1 MFVGLGRFE
10 IFIPESTSLKD
21 KRRVIRPVTAVVR
34 KKFNASVAEVDHQDL
49 WQRTTIGV
57 SCIAESPSH
66 CVKMLSEIER
76 VVASTAAG
84 EAEMID
90 STMKV
95 LAMED
100 L

>member
-10 IFIPESTSLKD
+10 IHIPASTSLKD
-21 KRRVIRPVTAVVR
+21 KRRVLRPVTAAVR
-34 KKFNASVAEVDHQDL
+34 KKFNASVAEVDYQDL
-49 WQRTTIGV
+49 RQRSTIGV
-57 SCIAESPSH
+57 SCVAESNAH
-66 CVKMLSEIER
+66 CMRMLREIER
-76 VVASTAAG
+76 TVASVSAG
-84 EAEMID
+84 EAELID